1 MNTPLFSIITVTYQA
16 ENTLPPTLKSVCGQ
30 TCSDFEYLIIDG
42 ASTDKTVALAE
53 AARPVVTRIVSEP
66 DRGIYDAMNKGV
78 RLASGKYLIFLN
90 AGDSFHSPDTLARLA
105 EVARSCS
112 PDILYGDTAIVDA
125 DRRFVGMRHL
135 QAPDELQWRSFRNG
149 MLVCHQAFVVR
160 RQSAPEYDLQYRF
173 SADFDWCIRCMK
185 QAQTLVHT
193 HEILIDYLQEGM
205 TTRHHRASLGE
216 RYRIMCRYYGTIPTL
231 LRHIRFALR
240 HLGRKLNRGK

>member
-1 MNTPLFSIITVTYQA
+1 
-16 ENTLPPTLKSVCGQ
+16 
-30 TCSDFEYLIIDG
+30 
-42 ASTDKTVALAE
+42 
-53 AARPVVTRIVSEP
+53 
-66 DRGIYDAMNKGV
+66 
-78 RLASGKYLIFLN
+78 
-90 AGDSFHSPDTLARLA
+90 
-105 EVARSCS
+105 
-112 PDILYGDTAIVDA
+112 
-125 DRRFVGMRHL
+125 MRHL

-193 HEILIDYLQEGM
+193 REILIDYLQEGM